1 MASFDEPV
9 LAAPE
14 ASLCETLQLYA
25 IPTDVW
31 LCDKLLV
38 LDNLDMLM
46 HGSSDSEYSLS
57 FAYRL
62 KRTTAVCIGCEHCCS
77 SVVASSVVGSY
88 LLLSV
93 EATTTRHLGAKLIE
107 DLRV

>member
-1 MASFDEPV
+1 MG
-9 LAAPE
+9 
-14 ASLCETLQLYA
+14 CETLQLYVH
-25 IPTDVW
+25 PTDVW

-77 SVVASSVVGSY
+77 SVVASSVVGTY

-93 EATTTRHLGAKLIE
+93 EATTTRHLGAKLIK

>member
-1 MASFDEPV
+1 MG
-9 LAAPE
+9 
-14 ASLCETLQLYA
+14 CETLQLYVH
-25 IPTDVW
+25 PTDVW

-77 SVVASSVVGSY
+77 SVVAERRGWFLPSTERRSY
-88 LLLSV
+88 YN
-93 EATTTRHLGAKLIE
+93 EAPRCLVCRRPSGLDT
-107 DLRV
+107 VW